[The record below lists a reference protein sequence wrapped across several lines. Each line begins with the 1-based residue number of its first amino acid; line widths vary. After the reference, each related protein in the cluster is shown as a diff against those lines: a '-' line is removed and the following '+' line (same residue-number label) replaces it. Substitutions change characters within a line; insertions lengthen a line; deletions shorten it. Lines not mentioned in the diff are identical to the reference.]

1 MIHCKHEWLIEERK
15 KPKKQRKPLPSEPP
29 MFKFM
34 KMRDGRLDLNQL
46 QAYNDEAFRYFYTNS
61 IVVPCMGCK
70 QTFSEKEL
78 RKHM

>member
-1 MIHCKHEWLIEERK
+1 
-15 KPKKQRKPLPSEPP
+15 
-29 MFKFM
+29 M